1 MIFCY
6 HSISLLFRNADP
18 CTWTECG
25 KIHHSVLI
33 KCGDNWARSNFQL
46 WYTGRSYAI
55 IASALTRKLH
65 FVKKKK
71 FFVWCRNFFCYL
83 HLYDNIFLFRFLWE
97 IPKSFFIPQI
107 VKRTKVVVPRIMNNW
122 KLSKKLAHILDFTR
136 MSNWHFPSFLKLWRK
151 NLNHQIKVHILRFI
165 LSGTPMKT
173 ENLIPQR

>member
-71 FFVWCRNFFCYL
+71 
-83 HLYDNIFLFRFLWE
+83 
-97 IPKSFFIPQI
+97 
-107 VKRTKVVVPRIMNNW
+107 
-122 KLSKKLAHILDFTR
+122 
-136 MSNWHFPSFLKLWRK
+136 
-151 NLNHQIKVHILRFI
+151 ILRVMQKFFLLFAFI
-165 LSGTPMKT
+165 
-173 ENLIPQR
+173 